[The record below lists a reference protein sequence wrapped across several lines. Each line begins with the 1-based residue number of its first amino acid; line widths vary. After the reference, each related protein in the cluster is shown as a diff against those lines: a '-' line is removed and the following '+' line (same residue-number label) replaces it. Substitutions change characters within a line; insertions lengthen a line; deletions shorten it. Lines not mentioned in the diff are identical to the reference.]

1 METIDFASASRFFNR
16 ELSWLEFNRRVLKE
30 AENPRYP
37 LLERVKFL
45 AISGSN
51 LQEFYM
57 VRYAGLKA
65 QLKAGIN
72 LLSDDGKSVSERIR
86 MVRNSANS
94 IHAEQSSI
102 CKTLFK
108 ELKNQGIEIIK
119 TKNLSAEDINWLKDK
134 FTREIFPLITPIVKN
149 ANNEFP
155 LLLNQEQ
162 TLILSL
168 RNKGNFSEEEKRV
181 LIPLPNILKRFIR
194 LPGEK
199 IRFLPVEEAIIL
211 FIEILFPDHEVM
223 GRGIFYIVRD
233 SIVEFDERADDLV
246 KGFEIALERRKRGS
260 VVRLVIDKK
269 TPSDLIRFISEDMYV
284 DSEDIILIDG
294 FIGIKQLSSI
304 EVPER
309 PDLSFKDYKPKKI
322 NKQKKFSSDFFSF
335 LSKQD
340 ILLHHPY
347 ESFDFVVQFLKQA
360 SKDRNV
366 ISIKQTLYRTSKDS
380 PIIKSLIQ
388 AAENGKDVVAVVE
401 LRARFDEEANIKWAR
416 DLEKAGV
423 KVFFGLREYKTHSK
437 MSLVTRNEDKGIKTY
452 AHFGTGNYNPD
463 TANTYT
469 DLSFFSCNKELCLDG
484 IKVFNYL
491 TGGIIPRDLSYL
503 TIAPLSLRGKII
515 SLIEN
520 EIKNAQ
526 KGKPAFIWAKM
537 NALVDA
543 NIVDALYRASR
554 AGVSIELIVR
564 GICVLR
570 PGIKGL
576 SENIRVK
583 SIIGRFLEHARIY
596 CFGNGHILPSKKAKV
611 YISSADLM
619 YRNMQERVETL
630 IPIIDDEI
638 HDRIMNEIMR
648 AEILDKGQSWV
659 LDKDMQ
665 YTRLSNGENKKVF
678 NSQDFFCNLSH
689 LSLSDKNKIL
699 KKAGDKQ

>member
-30 AENPRYP
+30 AENTRYP

-94 IHAEQSSI
+94 IHSEQSSI

-119 TKNLSAEDINWLKDK
+119 TKNLSAEEINWLKDK

-269 TPSDLIRFISEDMYV
+269 TPSDLIRFISEDIYV

-360 SKDRNV
+360 SKDINV

>member
-269 TPSDLIRFISEDMYV
+269 TPSDLIRFISEDIYV
-284 DSEDIILIDG
+284 DSEDIILIDS

-678 NSQDFFCNLSH
+678 NSQDFFCNLSQ

>member
-119 TKNLSAEDINWLKDK
+119 TKNLSAEEINWLKDK

-269 TPSDLIRFISEDMYV
+269 TPSDLIRFISEDIYV

-322 NKQKKFSSDFFSF
+322 NKQKKFSGDFFSF

>member
-269 TPSDLIRFISEDMYV
+269 TPSDLIRFISEDIYV

-322 NKQKKFSSDFFSF
+322 NKQKKFSGDFFSF

-360 SKDRNV
+360 SKDINV

>member
-269 TPSDLIRFISEDMYV
+269 TPSDLIRFISEDIYV

-360 SKDRNV
+360 SKDINV

>member
-162 TLILSL
+162 ALILSL

-181 LIPLPNILKRFIR
+181 LIPLPNILKRFIK

-211 FIEILFPDHEVM
+211 FIEILFPDHEVK

-269 TPSDLIRFISEDMYV
+269 TPSDLIRFISEDIYV

>member
-94 IHAEQSSI
+94 IHSEQSSI

-119 TKNLSAEDINWLKDK
+119 TKNLSAEEINWLKDK

-269 TPSDLIRFISEDMYV
+269 TPSDLIRFISEDIYV

-322 NKQKKFSSDFFSF
+322 NKQKKFSGDFFSF

-360 SKDRNV
+360 SKDINV

>member
-30 AENPRYP
+30 AENTRYP

-119 TKNLSAEDINWLKDK
+119 TKNLSAEEINWLKDK

-269 TPSDLIRFISEDMYV
+269 TPSDLIRFISEDIYV

-322 NKQKKFSSDFFSF
+322 NKQKKFSGDFFSF

-360 SKDRNV
+360 SKDINV

>member
-269 TPSDLIRFISEDMYV
+269 TPSDLIRFISEDIYV

-309 PDLSFKDYKPKKI
+309 PDLNFKDYKPKKI
-322 NKQKKFSSDFFSF
+322 NKQKKFSGDFFSF

>member
-269 TPSDLIRFISEDMYV
+269 TPSDLIRFILEDMYV